1 MVLIEGKHSPSLL
14 QCRTRTCSTSR
25 ALGFS
30 SEENARCIYSNFA
43 IFQSSQSCLT
53 VTGAFLLQYTSPPAV
68 GRSVRWLVSQTGRGI
83 PPQSAHLPQR
93 APYSIPEFPAVH
105 RSLPGVLPTNRT
117 RPTPCGTP
125 ESHRAEHSRTD
136 AGDPRHGK

>member
-1 MVLIEGKHSPSLL
+1 MKRHNSMGKTEMWYVIGNDGGKAHLAAMVLIEGKHSPSLL

-53 VTGAFLLQYTSPPAV
+53 VTGAFLLQYTSPPAA
-68 GRSVRWLVSQTGRGI
+68 GKSVRWPVSQTGRGMQ
-83 PPQSAHLPQR
+83 PQSAHLPQR
-93 APYSIPEFPAVH
+93 VPYSTRLYHERV
-105 RSLPGVLPTNRT
+105 NR
-117 RPTPCGTP
+117 
-125 ESHRAEHSRTD
+125 
-136 AGDPRHGK
+136 